1 MVDADRAAIGP
12 AQPFERLA
20 KRGVADLCFLIIGR
34 PYYQISDAGKQTG
47 ALLRPRRD
55 WPRRPRAAEQRDELA
70 ASSFDH
76 LVGAGEEGLR
86 HGEAERLRGLEVE
99 YRFEFGRRLYG

>member
-47 ALLRPRRD
+47 ALLHPRRD
-55 WPRRPRAAEQRDELA
+55 WPRRPRAAEQRD
-70 ASSFDH
+70 SSFDH
-76 LVGAGEEGLR
+76 FVGASEEGLR

-99 YRFEFGRRLYG
+99 YRFELGRRLYW